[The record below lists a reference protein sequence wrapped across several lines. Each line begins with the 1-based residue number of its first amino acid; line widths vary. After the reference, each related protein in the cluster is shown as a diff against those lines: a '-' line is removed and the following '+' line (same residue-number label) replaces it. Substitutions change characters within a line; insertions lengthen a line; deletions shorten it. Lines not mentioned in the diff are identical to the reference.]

1 MTSPFSMATTTNTGA
16 EMLRAW
22 LSLHGVSQR
31 ALSRRLCVSQA
42 TICNILKGGARPGLA
57 LAERIAVAT
66 RYPDESARAAVD
78 GVPASAWLTDTER
91 AQLDLLKSAAAQV
104 DERAR
109 QDTAAAV
116 GRWLEWMMCERDRII
131 SEVGC
136 PATVGAMGRLL
147 AHDRLIEAGRTLAG
161 DLT

>member
-1 MTSPFSMATTTNTGA
+1 MATTTNTGA

-22 LSLHGVSQR
+22 LSLHGMSQA
-31 ALSRRLCVSQA
+31 ALSRRLCVSA
-42 TICNILKGGARPGLA
+42 VAISNIIKGRAGPGRA

-91 AQLDLLKSAAAQV
+91 AQLDLLLAAAAQV
-104 DERAR
+104 ELRAR

-116 GRWLEWMMCERDRII
+116 GRWLEWMMCERDRMI
-131 SEVGC
+131 SEIGS
-136 PATVGAMGRLL
+136 PATVGAMSQLL
-147 AHDRLIEAGRTLAG
+147 AHDRLIEAGRTLVG